1 MGQSVVINSVVYANV
16 PSVTIPLSGGNGN
29 AVFYDT
35 SDASATS
42 GEVLTGT
49 AAYGA
54 SGKIIGGMAN
64 NGTLTGT
71 ISTKAG
77 TYSIP
82 AGYTSGGSVE
92 ISSTEQAKIITGNI
106 RSGVT
111 ILGVAGS
118 TAVVNTSDAT
128 ATEATI
134 YNGATAYVNG
144 TKLTGTMH
152 SPVISQDAT
161 TKVLSIS

>member
-1 MGQSVVINSVVYANV
+1 MGQSVVINGVTYASV
-16 PSVTIPLSGGNGN
+16 PSVNIPLSGGGGN
-29 AVFYDT
+29 AVFWDT
-35 SDASATS
+35 TDATAATAS
-42 GEVLTGT
+42 LLTGT
-49 AAYGA
+49 TAYGSA
-54 SGKIIGGMAN
+54 GKIQGGMAN

-82 AGYTSGGSVE
+82 SGYTSGGTVG
-92 ISSTEQAKIITGNI
+92 ISSTEQAKIISSNI

-111 ILGVAGS
+111 ILGVQGA

-128 ATEATI
+128 ATESTI
-134 YNGATAYVNG
+134 YSGATAYVNG
-144 TKLTGTMH
+144 VKLTGQMQ

-161 TKVLSIS
+161 THVLSIS